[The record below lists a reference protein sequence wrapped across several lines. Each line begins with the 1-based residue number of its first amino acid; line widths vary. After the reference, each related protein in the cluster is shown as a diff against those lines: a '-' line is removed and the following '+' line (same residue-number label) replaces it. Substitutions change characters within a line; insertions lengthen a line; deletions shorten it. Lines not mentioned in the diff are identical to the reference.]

1 MDAEHNRVFER
12 TLTGGF
18 SCINT
23 RLAFYTEILIADNK
37 NEKVLFDLH
46 IDGKKQPEN
55 ISKKNIEDG

>member
-1 MDAEHNRVFER
+1 MDAEHNRVVER

-37 NEKVLFDLH
+37 N
-46 IDGKKQPEN
+46 
-55 ISKKNIEDG
+55 KNAI